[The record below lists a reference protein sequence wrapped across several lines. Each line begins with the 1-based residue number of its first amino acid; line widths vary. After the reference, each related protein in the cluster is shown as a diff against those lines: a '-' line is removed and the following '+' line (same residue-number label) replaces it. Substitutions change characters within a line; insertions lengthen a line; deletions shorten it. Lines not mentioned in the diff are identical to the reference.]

1 MSNRIFLN
9 RALLGL
15 AAGLLWTAISAAA
28 ERAPNLE
35 YHIQTTP
42 PGQPVPV
49 VLFLDYRLT
58 MDEVYPVA
66 RTLPMDQR
74 REYVVET
81 LKQRFEEIGGGVM
94 ESLEAAQK
102 EGKVT
107 LLRPLW
113 IINAIRVHATP
124 DVIDEL
130 DKNRRE
136 VIYIAPDPE
145 HPNTLDD
152 IGWGVADMRAV
163 QAWTEYGARGQGVIV
178 GHKDT
183 GTDLDHPGMLGRI
196 WVNSGEDL
204 NSNGVIDPGE
214 ADNVDN
220 DGNGYIDDFYG
231 WNFDN
236 NSNDVED
243 RQSSHHGTR
252 TGSIITAN
260 FVPCDTVCVAPDA
273 KLMELSGYLSQGA
286 LFESSQYA
294 VEMGAHVISASV
306 SFKYSDCGGTIQDC
320 PNHVAHR
327 WVSEMELAAGIIHAN
342 SSGNA
347 GTDNPV
353 PLSFPAPAMCPP
365 PVLIGQ
371 PQEGGVT
378 SIVAVNAYNSTGNF
392 DNGAIG
398 PSAWSS
404 EDICVHPLMAFCG
417 SIGVNQYPEEFED
430 YPYLQG
436 QLPGLLHPDVAAPTN
451 GRSIAYGGGCS
462 SISGTSGATPHVGG
476 ALAVIISAF
485 PGITP
490 EETYRL
496 LVTTCVDGGV
506 AGRDSLFGFGKLRV
520 FPACSLGVT
529 DLTRVTGTVT
539 DGATGIE
546 GVRITCDAI
555 LPVYTDASGHYA
567 LWLPDGTHV
576 VHYKKYTY
584 ADDSRV
590 IEASGG
596 SVVQDVTLEEAT
608 PVLVIISAT
617 YREEP
622 QDVPITFPEIPLET
636 RTEGGFVELSLYS
649 GIYEVIYGELPW
661 RTDTVTLF
669 NNIGPQDVELPLQ
682 LSPRALPTGP
692 DQFGHFIYDQY
703 DADTVEYDWI
713 EINPDAGGLAGEL
726 LPLSDNSTVIRNL
739 PFSFRFYGQDY
750 TTITIS
756 ANGFIALGSTSSSVW
771 HSYFIPST
779 QPPNGLFA
787 PFFDDWE
794 PVSGGGDVFFYSEAG
809 EPYVIVEWYDM
820 YQYFGSGPARFQAI
834 LYDPTEVSGNNGEGV
849 AKYQY
854 HTLDGIFEG
863 AVGVE
868 NQSGTDGVQ
877 YRWQFQ
883 CDAHA
888 APLESGV
895 ALMVIA
901 DSTLDV
907 APETPVALP
916 ETFTLYPNYPNP
928 FNPVTT
934 FRWSAPRAS
943 ELRLTLYD
951 VLGRRAAVIFDGFC
965 EAGVHERTF
974 DARAL
979 ATGIY
984 FARLEA
990 GKFSQTKKLMLLK

>member
-1 MSNRIFLN
+1 VNRIFV
-9 RALLGL
+9 ALAL
-15 AAGLLWTAISAAA
+15 AFAVTAASPFAA
-28 ERAPNLE
+28 ERAPNLD
-35 YHIQTTP
+35 YHIKATP
-42 PGQPVPV
+42 PGQPVPL

-66 RTLPMDQR
+66 RALPMDQR
-74 REYVVET
+74 REYVVT
-81 LKQRFEEIGGGVM
+81 ALKQRFEEIGGGVM
-94 ESLEAAQK
+94 DDLEAAKK

-136 VIYIAPDPE
+136 VIYITPDPE
-145 HPNTLDD
+145 HTNTLDE
-152 IGWGVADMRAV
+152 IGWGVADIRAV
-163 QAWTEYGARGQGVIV
+163 QAWTAYGARGQGVIV
-178 GHKDT
+178 GHKDS
-183 GTDLDHPGMLGRI
+183 GTDLDHPGMLGRL
-196 WVNSGEDL
+196 WVNPGEDL
-204 NSNGVIDPGE
+204 NSSGVIEPNE
-214 ADNVDN
+214 VNNVDD
-220 DGNGYIDDFYG
+220 DGNGYVDDFYG

-236 NSNDVED
+236 DNNNVED
-243 RQSSHHGTR
+243 RYSSRHGTR

-260 FVPCDTVCVAPDA
+260 FVPCDTISVAPDA
-273 KLMELSGYLSQGA
+273 KLMELSGYQSQGA

-294 VEMGAHVISASV
+294 VQMGAHVISASV
-306 SFKYSDCGGTIQDC
+306 SFKFSDCGNGINDC

-347 GTDNPV
+347 GAGNPI

-365 PVLIGQ
+365 PVPIGQ
-371 PQEGGVT
+371 PQQGGVT
-378 SIVAVNAYNSTGNF
+378 SIVAVNAYNVSGNH
-392 DNGAIG
+392 DNGGVG
-398 PSAWSS
+398 PAAWSS

-430 YPYLQG
+430 YPYLQA
-436 QLPGLLHPDVAAPTN
+436 QLPGLLRPDLSAPTN
-451 GRSIAYGGGCS
+451 GRSISYGGGCS

-485 PGITP
+485 PGIPP

-496 LVTTCVDGGV
+496 LIETCVDGGA
-506 AGRDSLFGFGKLRV
+506 AGTDSLFGFGKLRV
-520 FPACSLGVT
+520 FPACSLGNAEF
-529 DLTRVTGTVT
+529 TRVFGVVSA
-539 DGATGIE
+539 GATQLE
-546 GVRITCDAI
+546 GVRITTDAI
-555 LPVYTDASGHYA
+555 LPVYTRAAGNYD
-567 LWLPDGTHV
+567 LWLPNGTHELFF
-576 VHYKKYTY
+576 KKYPY
-584 ADDSRV
+584 ADEFRT
-590 IEASGG
+590 ITASGG
-596 SVVQDVTLEEAT
+596 VMMLDVGMEEAEAAAVNVT
-608 PVLVIISAT
+608 AMFGGERQSVPVKIL
-617 YREEP
+617 
-622 QDVPITFPEIPLET
+622 EIPLEL
-636 RTEGGFVELSLYS
+636 RTSLDGAVTADIRA
-649 GIYEVIYGELPW
+649 GIFSVAYGELPW
-661 RTDTVTLF
+661 QSDTITITV
-669 NNIGPQDVELPLQ
+669 NPGAQDVPLD
-682 LSPRALPTGP
+682 LAHSPRALPTGP
-692 DQFGHFIYDQY
+692 DAFGHFIYDNY

-713 EINPDAGGLAGEL
+713 EINPDAGGLPGEL
-726 LPLSDNSTVIRNL
+726 LPLGDNSTVVRNL
-739 PFSFRFYGQDY
+739 PFAFRFYGQDY

-756 ANGFIALGSTSSSVW
+756 SNGFIVLGSSGSTVW
-771 HSYFIPST
+771 HSYFIPSA
-779 QPPNGLFA
+779 QLPNGFFA

-794 PVSGGGDVFFYSEAG
+794 PVTIGGDVFFYSEAG
-809 EPYVIVEWYDM
+809 VPYVIVEWFDVF
-820 YQYFGSGPARFQAI
+820 QYFGSGPARFQAI
-834 LYDPTEVSGNNGEGV
+834 LYDPAEFSGYNGEGV

-868 NQSGTDGVQ
+868 NQTGSDGVQ

-883 CDAHA
+883 YDTHA
-888 APLESGV
+888 APLTSDM

-901 DSTLDV
+901 DSTLEA
-907 APETPVALP
+907 APETPAALP
-916 ETFTLYPNYPNP
+916 ETFALYPNYPNP

-943 ELRLTLYD
+943 QLRLTLYD
-951 VLGRRAAVIFDGFC
+951 VLGRQAAVIFDGFC